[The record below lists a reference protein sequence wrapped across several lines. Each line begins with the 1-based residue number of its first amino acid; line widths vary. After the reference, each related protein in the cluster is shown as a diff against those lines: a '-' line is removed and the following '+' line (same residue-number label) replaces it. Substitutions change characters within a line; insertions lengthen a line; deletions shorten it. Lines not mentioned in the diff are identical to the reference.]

1 MTGTRE
7 APDNQPE
14 REDET
19 EPWSRGRAATRLG
32 RAVHAALQSIALA
45 ADDASVASFS
55 RAQAVAEAVPH
66 LSDNV
71 QSLVNWIVKESK
83 SWQRAR
89 NAPRALREV
98 PFALERGG
106 NVLEGFIDMVIE
118 GPDGLEIIDWKTD
131 RISKGEVQDRLK
143 EYELQAGLYVHGLR
157 EATGLPVV
165 SVTYVFASARVEA
178 SPGTPDELAQGALER
193 LDALTG

>member
-1 MTGTRE
+1 M
-7 APDNQPE
+7 
-14 REDET
+14 
-19 EPWSRGRAATRLG
+19 
-32 RAVHAALQSIALA
+32 
-45 ADDASVASFS
+45 
-55 RAQAVAEAVPH
+55 
-66 LSDNV
+66 
-71 QSLVNWIVKESK
+71 
-83 SWQRAR
+83 
-89 NAPRALREV
+89 

-157 EATGLPVV
+157 EATGLPVAG
-165 SVTYVFASARVEA
+165 VTYVFASAHVEA